1 MRVMGNSRR
10 TEIKRHLPEGEIDEL
25 LREAEDDHRLRRIGF
40 VKNLYQGDTIPEA
53 ADREGRSPATGG
65 RWAEAWNEGG
75 FDELMPSFG
84 AAGPRSSTRINEM
97 SGLVESVDG
106 SG

>member
-1 MRVMGNSRR
+1 MGNSRR

-25 LREAEDDHRLRRIGF
+25 LWEAEDDHRLRRIGF